1 MMDVNALVDIVVPAM
16 IQEGATQLGKGI
28 MEKIQNLVSP
38 WLEAAYARL
47 FARYVQTPD
56 EVTTTEKKDLNL
68 QLARLLEQNL
78 ELAQQIEDILKSARQ
93 ENISQT
99 ITQHG
104 SGNQAIQ
111 IAGSH
116 NQVSR

>member
-1 MMDVNALVDIVVPAM
+1 MMDVNALVDIVVPAV
-16 IQEGATQLGKGI
+16 IRGGATQLGKVT

-38 WLEAAYARL
+38 WLDAVRARL

-68 QLARLLEQNL
+68 QLAKLLEQNP

-93 ENISQT
+93 ENVSQT